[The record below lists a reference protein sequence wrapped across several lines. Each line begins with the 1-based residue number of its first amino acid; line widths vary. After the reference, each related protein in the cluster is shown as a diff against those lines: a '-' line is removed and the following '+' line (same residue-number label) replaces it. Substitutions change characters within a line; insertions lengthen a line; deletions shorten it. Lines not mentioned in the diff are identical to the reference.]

1 MKLKKSYI
9 FSIILFLIF
18 LSCDNNKKT
27 NGQEDIIRKAEL
39 GAKLYL
45 QENNRWKENLTEV
58 WNYFLENQEEAMKD
72 SEYGKGQASEK
83 EMAMIYGICSGRI
96 LGHLNCEN
104 MDDFPYIKN
113 IKSVNSDF
121 YDFLENLLNSVDLL
135 NLAEML
141 TNKILIIE

>member
-1 MKLKKSYI
+1 MEKNILKYNALVL
-9 FSIILFLIF
+9 IILLF
-18 LSCDNNKKT
+18 SCSSKEEKKQNEICNKAIE
-27 NGQEDIIRKAEL
+27 GS
-39 GAKLYL
+39 KLYL
-45 QENNRWKENLTEV
+45 EGNDEWKVLLNEV

-72 SEYGKGQASEK
+72 SEYGKGQASKK

-96 LGHLNCEN
+96 LGHLNYEN
-104 MDDFPYIKN
+104 LDVFPYIKN

-121 YDFLENLLNSVDLL
+121 YDFLEKLLNSVDLL